1 MLIIMGRRQLLSSIL
16 LHTRQHSFTRKF
28 ASLFHQNI
36 YKQLTCF
43 ILTVAPQ
50 SLIVFVMCFGLKI
63 VLIIIPLA
71 LILLASLNALRCHLR
86 QHFLSS
92 SFDKAVSLPL
102 PFSSLYFLKRKISQ
116 HSYKIFLNSNV
127 FLNLN
132 QDKKGLIF
140 LVSYTLE
147 SYAYY
152 FYFSQYGIFNLH
164 SLFLRCDL
172 QVNGEDQEKIILTKA

>member
-1 MLIIMGRRQLLSSIL
+1 MSSQIISWTKVEGVQSQLEDNILLSIFY
-16 LHTRQHSFTRKF
+16 HSTPPFSPKGFLYFFFLVPKRKRNHSTY
-28 ASLFHQNI
+28 ALVHQVCI
-36 YKQLTCF
+36 SRKPIKQ
-43 ILTVAPQ
+43 
-50 SLIVFVMCFGLKI
+50 K
-63 VLIIIPLA
+63 
-71 LILLASLNALRCHLR
+71 

-152 FYFSQYGIFNLH
+152 FYFSQYGILIYT
-164 SLFLRCDL
+164 LFF
-172 QVNGEDQEKIILTKA
+172 